1 MFFSLFT
8 EKAKTEEKPE
18 QYWFIIFYVK
28 IRFAQKNKK
37 YLTTFYFK
45 FYFLPLFFY
54 VLGRFM
60 QIFKKQLI
68 FIPLICLKMETLP
81 RMRCVGARPKLP
93 IIWNWTHK
101 NLPDQE
107 TKKRVGFQKSKKVL
121 DHSTLLQ
128 YIYYNIVQ

>member
-45 FYFLPLFFY
+45 FYFLPSFFY

-60 QIFKKQLI
+60 QIFKKKLI